1 MKLGFVGAGR
11 LGSTAALACLY
22 LTDPD
27 EMAIVDIL
35 HDLAEGEALDME
47 SAAAALGKPVKVVG
61 GSDYGLLKGSDI
73 VVVTAGVP
81 RKPGMSRL
89 DLVKTNDGILAK
101 IMAGLKANCPGA
113 VLLMVANP
121 VDILLYRAVTAHGW
135 PRERAIGMGTVH
147 DTARLKGILLA
158 MGAKRADP
166 VVLGEHGD
174 TMFPSRS
181 LSKVSGVGVPW
192 NEVVPKLRERA
203 MEVIKRK
210 GATTTT
216 PGTVIALMV
225 RTVVQDRRE
234 ETVTSVLLRGEY
246 GLSGV
251 ALSVPCVLGR
261 RGLVT
266 VVEKRLPPDEM
277 KALQASAE
285 ALKAVIRDL
294 EAPQARAPAGA

>member
-35 HDLAEGEALDME
+35 HDLAEGEAMDLE
-47 SAAAALGKPVKVVG
+47 SAAAALGKPVRVSG
-61 GSDYGLLKGSDI
+61 GSDYALLKDSDV

-101 IMAGLKANCPGA
+101 VMAGLKANCPGA

-121 VDILLYRAVTAHGW
+121 VDILLYRAVTTHGW
-135 PRERAIGMGTVH
+135 PRERAIGMGTLH
-147 DTARLKGILLA
+147 DTARLRGILRA
-158 MGAKRADP
+158 MGAKQADAT
-166 VVLGEHGD
+166 VLGEHGD

-181 LSKVSGVGVPW
+181 LSQVSGIDVPW
-192 NEVVPKLRERA
+192 NDLVPRLRERA

-225 RTVVQDRRE
+225 RAVVQDRGE
-234 ETVTSVLLRGEY
+234 EVPTSVLLRGEY
-246 GLSGV
+246 GISGV

-261 RGLVT
+261 GGLVR
-266 VVEKRLPPDEM
+266 VVEKRLPPEEM
-277 KALQASAE
+277 SALQASAE

-294 EAPQARAPAGA
+294 EVPRPAAPGGA